1 MAFRE
6 SSRSMWSRALQALE
20 QSERLNRQVFQ
31 LGRRRLRG
39 PTWEPPV
46 DVYERSNGLTVLVAL
61 PGVPLRHLDV
71 VVDGGVLHIVG
82 ERQRPVKRQSAI
94 RRLEIPYGRFE
105 RHIDLPNGHFEIGE
119 RELANGCL
127 RLVLKKLA

>member
-6 SSRSMWSRALQALE
+6 SSRSMWSRALQIME
-20 QSERLNRQVFQ
+20 QSERLHRQIFQ

-46 DVYERSNGLTVLVAL
+46 DVYERSDALTVLVAL
-61 PGVPLRHLDV
+61 PGVQSNQLNV
-71 VVDGGVLHIVG
+71 VVDGGMLHIVG
-82 ERQRPVKRQSAI
+82 ERNRPLKRQSAV

-105 RHIDLPNGHFEIGE
+105 RYVDLPSGHFEIGE

-127 RLVLKKLA
+127 RLVLNKLA